1 MKDHQIKEAKRRKLQ
16 CYFKERLVG
25 SKINIVKW
33 RRLASYNF
41 MEASQSGS
49 KMKYWNLAVVL

>member
-16 CYFKERLVG
+16 WYFKERLVG

-33 RRLASYNF
+33 RKLASYNF
-41 MEASQSGS
+41 MEAS
-49 KMKYWNLAVVL
+49 